1 MGFTFFGRVDMG
13 LLGQWAHWAYQ
24 ALSHILPSSIII
36 IFFIIFQK
44 KEKRKRKTKRG
55 TYCLFD
61 LHEEPSYEKAYYDN
75 AFGLYL
81 FKILLTQN
89 FQRD

>member
-1 MGFTFFGRVDMG
+1 MKFESSNLYPSFFIY
-13 LLGQWAHWAYQ
+13 LF
-24 ALSHILPSSIII
+24 IIII

-61 LHEEPSYEKAYYDN
+61 LHKEPSYEKAYYDN